1 VSDARHFWPDFP
13 SSPLQMDPVIHMM
26 FKAMANRLK
35 EVNDKINNISD
46 AVVRDLACRLF
57 FDGLL
62 HPIPSSTVLKFVCG
76 QTQTI
81 IDNFLEAYWINTAT
95 RQSATY
101 YFSPL
106 EPKAIQPV
114 EAVVA
119 LAKTSDTA
127 EVLWCNPQWRGKN
140 HLLTNMNFSSIRHSI
155 DDKDTIYIGLK
166 RNGAET
172 QIPALD
178 LFISG
183 SPELLGLL
191 RWGSWNFTESESRF
205 GNPRYPGD
213 EAVKEI
219 EKEKTKPQ
227 MSIWGHNYF
236 PHEHLDEYRNYFF
249 ALPVGNTGKI
259 PDDIKTAFTGQEE
272 GFWNDVEPLY
282 WIKIE
287 SDRRI
292 AKSVLK
298 SFELA
303 ATNCLVA
310 INAHGQKQ
318 SYFYNGP
325 GAMTLELQSSAGE
338 VYEIISIDDNHGR
351 VYSNVYALDRE
362 GDKDCRYIPR
372 IKGKSLEVVINP
384 PARGA
389 PPDRFYVHYRTSSG
403 FAGNG
408 ILAGLINALYNP
420 QPGIESVVNLTLSKG
435 GVNAKS
441 FDDMVDIFLQVLRS
455 HNRAIVSA
463 DYESMALAFDQR
475 IKSASPKLG
484 SSIRNGI
491 LYRCIEIELD
501 MGGFIFEPAEE
512 GRLFLARIQRYL
524 ESRSPMGTAVV
535 AKLAK

>member
-1 VSDARHFWPDFP
+1 MSDARHFWPEFP

-26 FKAMANRLK
+26 FKAMAIRLK
-35 EVNDKINNISD
+35 EVNDKINNISN

-62 HPIPSSTVLKFVCG
+62 HPIPSSTVLKFACG
-76 QTQTI
+76 QTQTT
-81 IDNFLEAYWINTAT
+81 IDNLLEAYWINTSV
-95 RQSATY
+95 RQNPTY

-106 EPKAIQPV
+106 EQKTIQPV

-119 LAKTSDTA
+119 LAKTSDSA
-127 EVLWCNPQWRGKN
+127 KALWCNPQWRGKN
-140 HLLTNMNFSSIRHSI
+140 HFLTNLNLSNIRYNI

-172 QIPALD
+172 QIPAIE

-183 SPELLGLL
+183 APELLGLM
-191 RWGSWNFTESESRF
+191 RWGRWSFTESANLF
-205 GNPRYPGD
+205 GKPYYPGVKAVL
-213 EAVKEI
+213 EA

-227 MSIWGHNYF
+227 MSVWGHNYF
-236 PHEHLDEYRNYFF
+236 PHEHLNEYRDSFF
-249 ALPVGNTGKI
+249 SAPGGSTGKI
-259 PDDIKTAFTGQEE
+259 PDDIKTAFMGQET
-272 GFWNDVEPLY
+272 GFWDDVEPLY

-287 SDRRI
+287 SDKRI
-292 AKSVLK
+292 AKSTLN

-303 ATNCLVA
+303 ATNCVVA

-318 SYFYNGP
+318 SNFYNGP
-325 GAMTLELQSSAGE
+325 GAMTIELQASAGE
-338 VYEIISIDDNHGR
+338 IYEIISIDDNHGR
-351 VYSNVYALDRE
+351 VYSNIYALNRK
-362 GDKDCRYIPR
+362 GDPDCRFIPR
-372 IKGKSLEVVINP
+372 IKGNLLELVINP
-384 PARGA
+384 PLQGT

-403 FAGNG
+403 ISGNG
-408 ILAGLINALYNP
+408 ILPGLINALYNP
-420 QPGIESVVNLTLSKG
+420 QPGIESVINLTISRG

-455 HNRAIVSA
+455 HNRAIVA
-463 DYESMALAFDQR
+463 TDYESLALAFDQR
-475 IKSASPKLG
+475 IKAASPRLG

-501 MGGFIFEPAEE
+501 LGDYKFEPAEE

-524 ESRSPMGTAVV
+524 ESKSPMGTTVV